1 MPFTAI
7 FMYPNEEDIHFDES
21 YYLKTHMP
29 LVEVIWKKFGLQDWK
44 VSKLPTAL
52 DGSRSKYLIMT
63 TLDWES
69 QEGLLH
75 ALSDST
81 SAQLHADIPNFT
93 NKHPIT
99 LAGANL

>member
-7 FMYPNEEDIHFDES
+7 FMYPNQEDTHFDES
-21 YYLKTHMP
+21 YYVKTHMP
-29 LVEVIWKKFGLQDWK
+29 LVEAIWKKYGLQGWK
-44 VSKLPTAL
+44 IAKLPTTL
-52 DGSRSKYLIMT
+52 NGSRSEYLIMT
-63 TLDWES
+63 TLDWKSE
-69 QEGLLH
+69 EGLQE
-75 ALSDST
+75 ALRGSA